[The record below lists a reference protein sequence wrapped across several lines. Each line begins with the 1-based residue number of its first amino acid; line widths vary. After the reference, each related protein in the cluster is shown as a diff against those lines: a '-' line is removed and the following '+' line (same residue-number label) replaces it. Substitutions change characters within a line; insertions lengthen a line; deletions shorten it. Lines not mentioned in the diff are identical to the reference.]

1 MTEERMD
8 DVEIV
13 RSLANGGLPALQPE
27 QRAAVKRILARLDSA
42 ERACRMVAA
51 SLSPKARAAAT
62 KKTYWFDVAIAIK
75 QWQDLADE

>member
-1 MTEERMD
+1 MTEEHMG

-13 RSLANGGLPALQPE
+13 RGLAGGD
-27 QRAAVKRILARLDSA
+27 LARLLPGQSVA
-42 ERACRMVAA
+42 VERVLARLEASEKACRMVAA

-62 KKTYWFDVAIAIK
+62 KKTYWFDVAVAIK